1 VAPSG
6 TNTTR
11 ESIASLLVWGPIDTA
26 RLLDS
31 VADDAAGANVLFT
44 GTTRGVTA
52 GVLTTQITNRLVYE
66 AHEPLASAVLARLR
80 DEAMAT
86 YGLIGCVISHRLGE
100 VAVGETSV
108 AIATSAP
115 HRREAFA
122 AAEWLMERIKREA
135 PIWKCEEGADGDRTW
150 VHPDNGL
157 HPDSGL
163 HPDIELYPASGTPSA
178 GDVQSEQRAGLV
190 DGFGRVHTDLRISVT
205 DRCNLRCTYCMPLDV
220 AFKPREELLSYEEIV
235 RVARVAAG
243 LGIRSIR
250 ITGGEPLVRHDVA
263 DLVGQ
268 LVTIPGIEEVSLTT
282 NGLLLGE
289 QAADLRRAGLHRL
302 NVSLDALNED
312 LFEQIARRQG
322 LDRVLDGL
330 AAAKAA
336 GFHSIRINAVS
347 IRGLTE
353 GEIVPL
359 AEFCRREGFHLRF
372 IEFMPLDGEASWSD
386 GQVLSGREVRDIL
399 TRHVG
404 PLVPTLR
411 SDAGQPAIDYVY
423 ANADA
428 AGAAETS
435 DAGGPGGQSAQAVG
449 VGFIDPVTQP
459 FCERCDRLRLTAD
472 GQFRNCLFS
481 TTEWDARQVLRT
493 GGSDDEIARLLQ
505 DCVRVK
511 RAAHGIGTPAFER
524 PARAMYQIGG

>member
-1 VAPSG
+1 MAASD
-6 TNTTR
+6 TNTPR
-11 ESIASLLVWGPIDTA
+11 ASTAALLVWEPIDTA
-26 RLLDS
+26 HLLDS
-31 VADDAAGANVLFT
+31 VANDAAGANVLFT

-52 GVLTTQITNRLVYE
+52 GVLTNRLTSRLVYE
-66 AHEPLASAVLARLR
+66 AHEPLACAVLARLR
-80 DEAMAT
+80 DEAVAQYALT
-86 YGLIGCVISHRLGE
+86 ACAIIHRLGE

-122 AAEWLMERIKREA
+122 AAEWLMERIKREV

-150 VHPDNGL
+150 VHPDSGL
-157 HPDSGL
+157 HPDS
-163 HPDIELYPASGTPSA
+163 ESCSTPRP
-178 GDVQSEQRAGLV
+178 VLV

-250 ITGGEPLVRHDVA
+250 ITGGEPLVRREVA
-263 DLVGQ
+263 ELVRQ
-268 LVTIPGIEEVSLTT
+268 LVTISGIEEVSLTT
-282 NGLLLGE
+282 NGLLLEE

-312 LFEQIARRQG
+312 LFERIARRQG
-322 LDRVLDGL
+322 LDRVLAGL

-336 GFHSIRINAVS
+336 GFQSIRINAVS

-359 AEFCRREGFHLRF
+359 AQFCRREGFHLRF
-372 IEFMPLDGEASWSD
+372 IEFMPLDGESSWSD

-399 TRHVG
+399 ARHFG
-404 PLVPTLR
+404 PLVPVVR
-411 SDAGQPAIDYVY
+411 ADAGQPAIDYAY
-423 ANADA
+423 ADHDIANVA
-428 AGAAETS
+428 A
-435 DAGGPGGQSAQAVG
+435 DAGGQPAQAAG

-459 FCERCDRLRLTAD
+459 FCDRCDRLRLTAD

-493 GGSDDEIARLLQ
+493 GGSDEEIARLLR
-505 DCVRVK
+505 DCVLVK

>member
-1 VAPSG
+1 MDTSD
-6 TNTTR
+6 TNTPPAST
-11 ESIASLLVWGPIDTA
+11 ASLLVWEPIDTP
-26 RLLDS
+26 RLLES
-31 VADDAAGANVLFT
+31 VAHDAAGANVLFT

-52 GVLTTQITNRLVYE
+52 GVLATQITKRLTYE
-66 AHEPLASAVLARLR
+66 AHEPLASAVLGRLR
-80 DEAMAT
+80 DEAVAQ
-86 YGLIGCVISHRLGE
+86 YGLTACAIVHRLGE

-150 VHPDNGL
+150 VHPEL
-157 HPDSGL
+157 HPDSGQ
-163 HPDIELYPASGTPSA
+163 HPD
-178 GDVQSEQRAGLV
+178 SESCSKPRPVLV
-190 DGFGRVHTDLRISVT
+190 DSFGRVHTDLRISVT

-250 ITGGEPLVRHDVA
+250 ITGGEPLVRREVA
-263 DLVGQ
+263 ELVRQ
-268 LVTIPGIEEVSLTT
+268 LVTISGIEEVSLTT
-282 NGLLLGE
+282 NGLLLAE

-312 LFEQIARRQG
+312 AFERIARRQG
-322 LDRVLDGL
+322 LARVLAGL

-336 GFHSIRINAVS
+336 GFQSIRINAVS

-359 AEFCRREGFHLRF
+359 AQFCRREGFHLRF
-372 IEFMPLDGEASWSD
+372 IEFMPLDGESSWSD
-386 GQVLSGREVRDIL
+386 DQVLSGREVRDML
-399 TRHVG
+399 ARHFG
-404 PLVPTLR
+404 PLVPAIR
-411 SDAGQPAIDYVY
+411 SDASQPAIDYSY
-423 ANADA
+423 ADSYADHDLANGGMDA
-428 AGAAETS
+428 AGLPTQAA
-435 DAGGPGGQSAQAVG
+435 G

-459 FCERCDRLRLTAD
+459 FCDRCDRLRLTAD

-481 TTEWDARQVLRT
+481 TTEWDARNVLRT
-493 GGSDDEIARLLQ
+493 GGSDDEIARLLR
-505 DCVRVK
+505 DCVLSK
-511 RAAHGIGTPAFER
+511 QAAHGIGTLAFER

>member
-1 VAPSG
+1 MAAPN
-6 TNTTR
+6 TNTTCDP
-11 ESIASLLVWGPIDTA
+11 AATLLAWWPIDTA
-26 RLLDS
+26 RLLES
-31 VADDAAGANVLFT
+31 VANDAAGANVLFT

-52 GVLTTQITNRLVYE
+52 GVLTTQITKRLTYE
-66 AHEPLASAVLARLR
+66 AHEALACAVLARLR
-80 DEAMAT
+80 DEAMAQYALT
-86 YGLIGCVISHRLGE
+86 ACAIIHRLGE

-122 AAEWLMERIKREA
+122 AAEWLMDQIKREA

-150 VHPDNGL
+150 I
-157 HPDSGL
+157 HPDSGVHSDSGL
-163 HPDIELYPASGTPSA
+163 PLERRPA
-178 GDVQSEQRAGLV
+178 LV

-250 ITGGEPLVRHDVA
+250 ITGGEPLVRREVA
-263 DLVGQ
+263 ELVRQ
-268 LVTIPGIEEVSLTT
+268 LVTISGIEEVSLTT
-282 NGLLLGE
+282 NGLLLAE

-302 NVSLDALNED
+302 NVSLDALTED
-312 LFEQIARRQG
+312 AFERIARRQG
-322 LDRVLDGL
+322 LARVLAGL

-336 GFHSIRINAVS
+336 GFQSIRINAVS

-359 AEFCRREGFHLRF
+359 AQFCRREGFHLRF
-372 IEFMPLDGEASWSD
+372 IEFMPLDGESSWSD
-386 GQVLSGREVRDIL
+386 DQVLSGREVRDML
-399 TRHVG
+399 ARHFG
-404 PLVPTLR
+404 PLVPAIR
-411 SDAGQPAIDYVY
+411 SDASQPAIDYSY
-423 ANADA
+423 ADHDLANGGMDA
-428 AGAAETS
+428 AGLPTQAA
-435 DAGGPGGQSAQAVG
+435 G

-459 FCERCDRLRLTAD
+459 FCDRCDRLRLTAD

-481 TTEWDARQVLRT
+481 TTEWDARNVLRT
-493 GGSDDEIARLLQ
+493 GGSDDEIARLLR
-505 DCVRVK
+505 DCVLSK
-511 RAAHGIGTPAFER
+511 QAAHGIGTLAFER

>member
-1 VAPSG
+1 MAASD
-6 TNTTR
+6 TNTPR
-11 ESIASLLVWGPIDTA
+11 ASTAALLVWEPIDTA
-26 RLLDS
+26 HLLDS
-31 VADDAAGANVLFT
+31 VANDAAGANVLFT

-52 GVLTTQITNRLVYE
+52 GVLTNRLTSRLVYE
-66 AHEPLASAVLARLR
+66 AHEPLACAVLARLR
-80 DEAMAT
+80 DEAVAQYALT
-86 YGLIGCVISHRLGE
+86 ACAIIHRLGE

-122 AAEWLMERIKREA
+122 AAEWLMERIKREV

-150 VHPDNGL
+150 VHPDSGL
-157 HPDSGL
+157 HPDS
-163 HPDIELYPASGTPSA
+163 ESCSTPRP
-178 GDVQSEQRAGLV
+178 VLV

-263 DLVGQ
+263 NLVRQ
-268 LVTIPGIEEVSLTT
+268 LVAIPGIEEVSLTT

-322 LDRVLDGL
+322 LDRVLAGL
-330 AAAKAA
+330 AAAKTA

-359 AEFCRREGFHLRF
+359 AQFCRREGFHLRF

-399 TRHVG
+399 TRHMG
-404 PLVPTLR
+404 PLVPAHR

-423 ANADA
+423 ANADPAGAPDA
-428 AGAAETS
+428 AGATHTAE
-435 DAGGPGGQSAQAVG
+435 AGGMGSESTQAVG